1 MFHVTRR
8 RSAWHMSIHGFKV
21 SGWPSHLPCMRISQ
35 EHRVHFNS
43 GGHMHTPEI
52 QMPHSGR
59 RRGRY
64 SNDFKR
70 QIIAACLAPGVSTAA
85 IALANGL
92 NANLVRRWV
101 VESSPRSDSGRSKT
115 TTALAP
121 VHGNAG
127 FVPLRLD
134 PVSPASNTISADIR
148 IELQH
153 GSTAVQIHWPLQA
166 SGQCAQW
173 LREVLA

>member
-1 MFHVTRR
+1 
-8 RSAWHMSIHGFKV
+8 
-21 SGWPSHLPCMRISQ
+21 
-35 EHRVHFNS
+35 
-43 GGHMHTPEI
+43 MHTAEI

-64 SNDFKR
+64 SNAFKSR
-70 QIIAACLAPGVSTAA
+70 IISACLAPGVSTAA
-85 IALANGL
+85 IALSNGL

-115 TTALAP
+115 TTALGP
-121 VHGNAG
+121 VHGNPG
-127 FVPLRLD
+127 FVPVRLE
-134 PVSPASNTISADIR
+134 PASPASNIASADIR

-153 GSTAVQIHWPLQA
+153 GATTVLIHWPLQA

>member
-1 MFHVTRR
+1 
-8 RSAWHMSIHGFKV
+8 
-21 SGWPSHLPCMRISQ
+21 
-35 EHRVHFNS
+35 
-43 GGHMHTPEI
+43 MHTAEI

-64 SNDFKR
+64 SNAFKS
-70 QIIAACLAPGVSTAA
+70 QIISACLAPGVSTAA

-101 VESSPRSDSGRSKT
+101 VESLPRSDSGRSKT
-115 TTALAP
+115 TTALGP
-121 VHGNAG
+121 VHGNPG
-127 FVPLRLD
+127 FVPVRLE
-134 PVSPASNTISADIR
+134 PASPASNSLSADIR

-153 GSTAVQIHWPLQA
+153 GATTVLIHWPLQA

>member
-1 MFHVTRR
+1 
-8 RSAWHMSIHGFKV
+8 
-21 SGWPSHLPCMRISQ
+21 
-35 EHRVHFNS
+35 
-43 GGHMHTPEI
+43 MHTPEI

-70 QIIAACLAPGVSTAA
+70 QIIEACLAPGVSTAA

-101 VESSPRSDSGRSKT
+101 VESSPRSDSWRSKT

-121 VHGNAG
+121 VHGNPG
-127 FVPLRLD
+127 FVSVRLE
-134 PVSPASNTISADIR
+134 PASPASNTLSADIR
-148 IELQH
+148 IELQN
-153 GSTAVQIHWPLQA
+153 GSTAVHIHWPLQA
-166 SGQCAQW
+166 SSECAQW

>member
-1 MFHVTRR
+1 MY
-8 RSAWHMSIHGFKV
+8 S
-21 SGWPSHLPCMRISQ
+21 
-35 EHRVHFNS
+35 
-43 GGHMHTPEI
+43 PEI

-70 QIIAACLAPGVSTAA
+70 QIIEACLAPGVSTAA
-85 IALANGL
+85 IALSNGL

-101 VESSPRSDSGRSKT
+101 VESSPRSDSGRSKSA
-115 TTALAP
+115 TALST
-121 VHGNAG
+121 VHGNPG
-127 FVPLRLD
+127 FVPVRLE
-134 PVSPASNTISADIR
+134 PASPASNTLSTDIR

-153 GSTAVQIHWPLQA
+153 GTTTVQIHWPLQA
-166 SGQCAQW
+166 SSQCAQW

>member
-1 MFHVTRR
+1 
-8 RSAWHMSIHGFKV
+8 
-21 SGWPSHLPCMRISQ
+21 
-35 EHRVHFNS
+35 
-43 GGHMHTPEI
+43 MHTPEI
-52 QMPHSGR
+52 QMAHSGR

-85 IALANGL
+85 IALSNGL

-101 VESSPRSDSGRSKT
+101 VESSPRSNARRSKA

-121 VHGNAG
+121 VNGNPA
-127 FVPLRLD
+127 FVPVRLE
-134 PVSPASNTISADIR
+134 PVSPASNTLSADIR

-153 GSTAVQIHWPLQA
+153 GATTVQIHWPLQA

-173 LREVLA
+173 LREVLT